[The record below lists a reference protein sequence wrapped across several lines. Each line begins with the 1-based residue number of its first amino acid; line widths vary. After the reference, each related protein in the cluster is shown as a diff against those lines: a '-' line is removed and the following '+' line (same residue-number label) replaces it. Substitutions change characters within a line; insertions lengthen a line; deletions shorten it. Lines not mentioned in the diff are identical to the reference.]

1 MVRRSLIVK
10 IVLYSIFA
18 LFMTFFLAFQAGRLL
33 MTHGL
38 GDAYRQVGADYAQF
52 LAREVEE
59 SFRGDQPDPA
69 RLADL
74 QRALHVDFLYV
85 PAASDSAVPEELA
98 TQEWTSERLI
108 EPKPVYWVRIDPKGQ
123 YQGALRIAYH
133 PPPHAGA
140 TGAWLFAGFMVVT
153 FALMIVPPLYFWV
166 IRPLR
171 RMVDTAHRLG
181 RDLSSPVAV
190 DRKDE
195 FGDLE
200 EAFEAMRQRI
210 QRMLTQKERLLT
222 DISHE
227 MRGPLSRMAIA
238 LPLVRADGETSPYLD
253 HIERNMQAMD
263 RLIGE
268 LLALSRGQTPPEL
281 YQEPLD
287 LAEMAQD
294 LVSERILV
302 LRQQGIE
309 VETHFDPAPV
319 TGDRLLI
326 ERALGNLLDN
336 AIKYGK
342 TPLRVDTRSEGLQAI
357 FQVTDRGP
365 GIPEQDLP
373 HVFEPFYRP
382 DTSRSRQSGGTGLG
396 LAIVKTVAQSHGG
409 EASLASAAGEG
420 TTASFRLP
428 FRSA

>member
-18 LFMTFFLAFQAGRLL
+18 LFMTFFLAFHASRLL
-33 MTHGL
+33 MSHGL
-38 GDAYRQVGADYAQF
+38 GDAYRQVGADYAQYI
-52 LAREVEE
+52 AREVED
-59 SFRGDQPDPA
+59 SFRAGQPDPA

-74 QRALHVDFLYV
+74 QRSLHVDFLYV
-85 PAASDSAVPEELA
+85 PAASDSAVPAELA
-98 TQEWTSERLI
+98 TQEWTSERLFG
-108 EPKPVYWVRIDPKGQ
+108 PKPIYWVRIDPDGQ

-133 PPPHAGA
+133 PPTHAGA

-153 FALMIVPPLYFWV
+153 FGLMISPPLYLWV

-181 RDLSSPVAV
+181 RDLNTPVANR
-190 DRKDE
+190 RKDE

-210 QRMLTQKERLLT
+210 QRMLAQKERLLT

-253 HIERNMQAMD
+253 HLERNMQAMD

-268 LLALSRGQTPPEL
+268 LLALSRGQTPPER

-294 LVSERILV
+294 LLAERSLV
-302 LRQQGIE
+302 LRQQEIA
-309 VETHFDPAPV
+309 VETRFEPAPV

-342 TPLRVDTRSEGLQAI
+342 GPLRVETHGDGQLSQ
-357 FQVTDRGP
+357 FQLSDRGP
-365 GIPEQDLP
+365 GIPEPDLP
-373 HVFEPFYRP
+373 HLFEPFYRP
-382 DTSRSRQSGGTGLG
+382 DTSRSRLSGGTGLG
-396 LAIVKTVAQSHGG
+396 LAIVRTVAQSHGG
-409 EASLASAAGEG
+409 EASLASAVGEG
-420 TTASFRLP
+420 TTANFRLP
-428 FRSA
+428 FRSP